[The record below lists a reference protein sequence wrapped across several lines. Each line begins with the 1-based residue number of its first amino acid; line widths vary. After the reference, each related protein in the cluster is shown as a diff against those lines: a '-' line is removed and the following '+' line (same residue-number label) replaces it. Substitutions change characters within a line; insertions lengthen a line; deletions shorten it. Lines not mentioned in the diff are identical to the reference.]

1 MKKFF
6 CASAIAFA
14 AMIGLSSV
22 TRADEFTT
30 GSTGSFEQPQSSA
43 PTINIARIKRV
54 LGLTPKQEAHWAPV
68 EAALR
73 NLYRRQARSE
83 EASSEEGGM
92 MSRYSHRAVSFVMT
106 SAAIQR
112 LAVAARPLLA
122 VLNDDQKRAAS
133 MLAQEMGLSEVVMAA
148 MK

>member
-6 CASAIAFA
+6 CAGAIAFA
-14 AMIGLSSV
+14 ALIGLSSV
-22 TRADEFTT
+22 AVADEF
-30 GSTGSFEQPQSSA
+30 STGSFEQPQA
-43 PTINIARIKRV
+43 ARTINIARIKSV
-54 LGLTPKQEAHWAPV
+54 LGLTAKQEAHWAPV

-83 EASSEEGGM
+83 EARTEEGGM
-92 MSRYSHRAVSFVMT
+92 MSRYSHRAVSYVMT

-122 VLNDDQKRAAS
+122 VLSEDQKRAAGS
-133 MLAQEMGLSEVVMAA
+133 LAQEMGLGEVVMAA

>member
-1 MKKFF
+1 MQKFF
-6 CASAIAFA
+6 CAGAIALA
-14 AMIGLSSV
+14 AMIGLSSA
-22 TRADEFTT
+22 TRADEF
-30 GSTGSFEQPQSSA
+30 STGILGQTQSA
-43 PTINIARIKRV
+43 PSINIGRIKSV
-54 LGLTPKQEAHWAPV
+54 LSLTPKQEAYWAPV

-133 MLAQEMGLSEVVMAA
+133 MLAQEMGLSKVVMAA

>member
-1 MKKFF
+1 MQKFF
-6 CASAIAFA
+6 CAGAIALA
-14 AMIGLSSV
+14 TMIGLSSA
-22 TRADEFTT
+22 TRADEF
-30 GSTGSFEQPQSSA
+30 STGSLGQQQSA
-43 PTINIARIKRV
+43 PSINIGRIKSV
-54 LGLTPKQEAHWAPV
+54 LSLTPKQEAYWAPV

-83 EASSEEGGM
+83 EARSEEGGM
-92 MSRYSHRAVSFVMT
+92 MSRYSHRAVSYVMT

-133 MLAQEMGLSEVVMAA
+133 SLAQEMGLGEVVMAA

>member
-1 MKKFF
+1 MKKAL
-6 CASAIAFA
+6 CVGAVAL
-14 AMIGLSSV
+14 AMIGLSPAAL
-22 TRADEFTT
+22 ADEF
-30 GSTGSFEQPQSSA
+30 STGSIEQPQPQPS
-43 PTINIARIKRV
+43 INIGRIKSV
-54 LGLTPKQEAHWAPV
+54 LGLTPKQEAYWGPV

-73 NLYRRQARSE
+73 NLYRRQAHTE
-83 EASSEEGGM
+83 EAGFV
-92 MSRYSHRAVSFVMT
+92 SRYSHRAVSFVMT

-133 MLAQEMGLSEVVMAA
+133 SLAQEMGLGEVVMAA

>member
-1 MKKFF
+1 MKKFL
-6 CASAIAFA
+6 CAGAIAFA
-14 AMIGLSSV
+14 VMIGLSPV
-22 TRADEFTT
+22 TRADEF
-30 GSTGSFEQPQSSA
+30 STGSLEQRSA
-43 PTINIARIKRV
+43 PTINITRIKSV
-54 LGLTPKQEAHWAPV
+54 LGLTPKQEAHWGPV

-83 EASSEEGGM
+83 EAHTEEGGM
-92 MSRYSHRAVSFVMT
+92 MSRYSHRAVSYVMT

-122 VLNDDQKRAAS
+122 VLSEDQKRAAGS
-133 MLAQEMGLSEVVMAA
+133 LAQEMGLGEVVMAA

>member
-1 MKKFF
+1 MQKFF
-6 CASAIAFA
+6 CAGAIALA
-14 AMIGLSSV
+14 AMIGLSSA
-22 TRADEFTT
+22 TRADEF
-30 GSTGSFEQPQSSA
+30 STGSLGQTQSA
-43 PTINIARIKRV
+43 PSINIGRIKSV
-54 LGLTPKQEAHWAPV
+54 LSLTPKQEAYWAPV

-83 EASSEEGGM
+83 EARSEEGGM
-92 MSRYSHRAVSFVMT
+92 MSRYSHRAVSYVMT

-122 VLNDDQKRAAS
+122 VLSDDQKRAAS
-133 MLAQEMGLSEVVMAA
+133 MLAQEMGLGEVVMAA